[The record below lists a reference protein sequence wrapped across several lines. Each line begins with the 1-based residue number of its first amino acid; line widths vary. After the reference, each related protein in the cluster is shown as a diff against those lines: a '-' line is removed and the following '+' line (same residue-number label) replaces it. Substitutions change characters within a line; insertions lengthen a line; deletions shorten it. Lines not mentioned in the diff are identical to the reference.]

1 MANTTDPHGSKPGTD
16 LYGRGELDAK
26 TDTGPGHGHAVQHG
40 VETGEF
46 DREINVRGILWSGVW
61 LTVGTLAFA
70 LLMWWFLRGIQTYDE
85 HHEVKMMPM
94 MVQNPQRP
102 PTAVPLLQ
110 EDPAVDMVAMRKR
123 EDGLLDRAGWV
134 DQPGGTL
141 RVPVEVAIDAIVQ
154 RGVAPFPATGAPGA
168 GAAGAAPT
176 VSMSQTPL
184 EVRTR
189 VETANPADNRR
200 PGATVQ
206 NMPAPGAPGT
216 PKSAP
221 VRPPAKP
228 PAKPTGAAATPP
240 PGR

>member
-1 MANTTDPHGSKPGTD
+1 MANTTDPHGRKPGTD

-46 DREINVRGILWSGVW
+46 DREINVSGILWSGVW
-61 LTVGTLAFA
+61 LTAGTLVFA

-94 MVQNPQRP
+94 MAQNPQRP

-110 EDPAVDMVAMRKR
+110 EDPAVDMVDMRKR

-154 RGVAPFPATGAPGA
+154 RGVAPFPGT
-168 GAAGAAPT
+168 GAAGGAPT

-184 EVRTR
+184 EMRTR
-189 VETANPADNRR
+189 VEQKNPADNRK

-206 NMPAPGAPGT
+206 NAPAPQA
-216 PKSAP
+216 
-221 VRPPAKP
+221 PPAKP
-228 PAKPTGAAATPP
+228 PV
-240 PGR
+240 R